1 MKVFY
6 KHYRVPSYV
15 TGLRGQ
21 PENKH
26 LFGYSRAK
34 KRKSF
39 TPASTGGATECT
51 IALDNGAVFKGVAFC
66 SYSDPFCYKTG
77 REIAYERAVNAA
89 LETGEQGFVA
99 SKNEYVMRIPKSA
112 APYIAA
118 GLKSLMSDKH
128 YTSEYRARL
137 GEALK
142 DVQVAKFQDDA

>member
-1 MKVFY
+1 MKVYY

-21 PENKH
+21 PANGH
-26 LFGYSRAK
+26 LFGYSRAR

-39 TPASTGGATECT
+39 RPASTGGATECT
-51 IALDNGAVFKGVAFC
+51 IVLDNGAAFNGIAYC

-77 REIAYERAVNAA
+77 REIAYERAVKMA

-99 SKNEYVMRIPKSA
+99 SKDEYVMRIPKGA

-118 GLKSLMSDKH
+118 GLQSLMSDKH
-128 YTSEYRARL
+128 YTREYRARL
-137 GEALK
+137 GEALS
-142 DVQVAKFQDDA
+142 DVKVAKFQDDA